1 MRLFAGT
8 LESVDVEYLRT
19 SRYRRRGQTGHHRAP
34 RYRVRYQLQGQ
45 SAREAMVVPYA
56 STLIVWRV
64 RSSKPGDCVQV
75 LMSSDEQN
83 VIEWNNQTA
92 QALWDDLFGA

>member
-1 MRLFAGT
+1 
-8 LESVDVEYLRT
+8 
-19 SRYRRRGQTGHHRAP
+19 
-34 RYRVRYQLQGQ
+34 
-45 SAREAMVVPYA
+45 MVVPYA